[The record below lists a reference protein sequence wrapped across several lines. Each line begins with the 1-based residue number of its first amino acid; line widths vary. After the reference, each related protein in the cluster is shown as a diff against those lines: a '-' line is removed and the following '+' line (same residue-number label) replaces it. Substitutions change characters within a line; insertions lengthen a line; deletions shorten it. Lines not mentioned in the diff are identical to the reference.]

1 MRILSRKKINSK
13 ELKVIS
19 SQLSSMLGSGCDI
32 ITCLEILITSS
43 SRTVEEGVKR
53 TLRSIKNGKTLAESF
68 ALSTYF
74 TNFFVN
80 MVRAGEISGKIDYV
94 FNRMSFYYE
103 RQTKLK
109 SKIIGACLYPIIL
122 LVVSIFSFVFM
133 LVYVVPN
140 FEQAFESYD
149 GINMES
155 ISIFKLSRFIRE
167 YYLLLLIL
175 LTIGIIYL
183 IKSISSSGEIK
194 NYIDRLLFKLPRI
207 SKINQIYICDQFSR
221 ALSILIASGVNIED
235 SIDIATNTLESK
247 YFHTKMNLAKSY
259 IELGSP
265 VSKAL
270 AKTGIFPQV
279 FISMMLAGEES
290 GSFDSSLV
298 SISKY
303 YEQELDRELENAT
316 RLIEPIMLVVMGI
329 MIGSVL
335 ISILRPMFEMISSI
349 S

>member
-155 ISIFKLSRFIRE
+155 IFTVS
-167 YYLLLLIL
+167 YTH
-175 LTIGIIYL
+175 LT
-183 IKSISSSGEIK
+183 
-194 NYIDRLLFKLPRI
+194 LPTKRI
-207 SKINQIYICDQFSR
+207 
-221 ALSILIASGVNIED
+221 V
-235 SIDIATNTLESK
+235 
-247 YFHTKMNLAKSY
+247 
-259 IELGSP
+259 
-265 VSKAL
+265 
-270 AKTGIFPQV
+270 
-279 FISMMLAGEES
+279 
-290 GSFDSSLV
+290 
-298 SISKY
+298 
-303 YEQELDRELENAT
+303 
-316 RLIEPIMLVVMGI
+316 
-329 MIGSVL
+329 
-335 ISILRPMFEMISSI
+335 
-349 S
+349 

>member
-103 RQTKLK
+103 RQTKLR

-122 LVVSIFSFVFM
+122 LVVSIFTFVFM

-155 ISIFKLSRFIRE
+155 IFIFKLSRFIRE

-183 IKSISSSGEIK
+183 IKSISGSGEIK

-235 SIDIATNTLESK
+235 ATNTLESK